1 MILAILFA
9 TAAAVLPPWFPSNLF
24 TINPDNMT
32 VEDFGTD
39 NFKVGSSSDPQTI
52 EVKGRHWSGSL
63 YPPGAVDSWGSWKG
77 VAVFPRVRQ
86 QLEAEGFKVVY
97 LNADSDGAHGTFRK
111 GTGADATYIDLTLTN
126 DAYSNS
132 VSIVEPAT
140 HARALTLRPP
150 AAQPEAFT
158 DAQDF
163 PYVTPLAGAKLLDTR
178 HENGPMDVS
187 RANSEPQLVGT
198 GTVSKLY
205 EGPPK
210 VSPLDFTST
219 YETALRNAGWT
230 IVENTGGTVTAH
242 FNGNGRDIWTRV
254 YQEGADR
261 WNVVVADVGSGLKA
275 ALDKNCKVALYG
287 INFDFNKA
295 TLRPDSDPV
304 LQQVAALLK
313 SNPSMTVEI
322 GGHTDNVGTPAY
334 NAKLSQD
341 RAGAVKAWLVGHGIA
356 AGRLTTH
363 GYGDT
368 VPLVA
373 NTSDANRA
381 HNRRVELKKGGC

>member
-111 GTGADATYIDLTLTN
+111 GTGADATYVDLTLTN

-150 AAQPEAFT
+150 AEQPEAFT

-163 PYVTPLAGAKLLDTR
+163 PYVTPLAGA
-178 HENGPMDVS
+178 
-187 RANSEPQLVGT
+187 
-198 GTVSKLY
+198 
-205 EGPPK
+205 
-210 VSPLDFTST
+210 
-219 YETALRNAGWT
+219 
-230 IVENTGGTVTAH
+230 
-242 FNGNGRDIWTRV
+242 
-254 YQEGADR
+254 
-261 WNVVVADVGSGLKA
+261 
-275 ALDKNCKVALYG
+275 
-287 INFDFNKA
+287 
-295 TLRPDSDPV
+295 
-304 LQQVAALLK
+304 
-313 SNPSMTVEI
+313 
-322 GGHTDNVGTPAY
+322 
-334 NAKLSQD
+334 
-341 RAGAVKAWLVGHGIA
+341 
-356 AGRLTTH
+356 
-363 GYGDT
+363 
-368 VPLVA
+368 
-373 NTSDANRA
+373 
-381 HNRRVELKKGGC
+381 